1 MISVSGKK
9 WTEKKINKNSVDKIK
24 QDFGF
29 SEILAKLIVS
39 RKFNKTEIFSI
50 YNDLEITNKF
60 LNNKDYILASNILT
74 NSIKN
79 KEKICILGDYD
90 VDGCSSTSLLARF
103 FKFIKH
109 PFFYYIPDREK
120 DGYGASK
127 EIFKK
132 LILKQPQLVI
142 MVDCGSTSNEAVTF
156 LNDNKIKSI
165 IIDHHEINKPYP
177 KSDVIINPKKN
188 NEYSEYDYLCATALT
203 YFLLDIVIKK
213 NEFQYKLS
221 DFLIY
226 VLLAT
231 VCDVMPLRNLNR
243 IIAINAL
250 KKFEIKKNI
259 SFNILFQL
267 HNKKDILTI
276 NDLGYLIGPIINSSG
291 RLGKSILSSE
301 LLISDS
307 TELVRKNSEILIKLN
322 NKRKDIEKK
331 ILDEIDFR
339 KIGKKNQNVI
349 IYLNKNIKE
358 GLIGIIASRL
368 KDYFGKP
375 AIVITKS
382 NNIYKGSARSTNDY
396 NIGSIIKILCDKK
409 IIEKGG
415 GHNLAAGFTIQEKN
429 ISTFDKFI
437 QKDFYKKTSKLI
449 SAFNYEE
456 ELSNTAI
463 NLDFAREIDK
473 LQPFGNGNQLPIF
486 LFKRLR
492 IIKSNIINKR
502 HINAILK
509 PNLGPSV
516 NSICFNSVNT
526 EIGNYLLSYKKDISL
541 TAQINLNIYN
551 NKKRLQL
558 NIKDVFI

>member
-9 WTEKKINKNSVDKIK
+9 WTEKIINKNSVDKIK

-39 RKFNKTEIFSI
+39 RKFNKTEIFNI

-60 LNNKDYILASNILT
+60 LNNKDYILAFKILT

-90 VDGCSSTSLLARF
+90 VDGCSSTSLLVRF

-109 PFFYYIPDREK
+109 PHFYYIPDREK

-127 EIFKK
+127 EIFKR

-142 MVDCGSTSNEAVTF
+142 MVDCGSTSNEAVSF

-188 NEYSEYDYLCATALT
+188 NDYREYDYLCSTTLT

-213 NEFQYKLS
+213 NKFQYKLS

-231 VCDVMPLRNLNR
+231 VCDVMPLRKLNR
-243 IIAINAL
+243 IIAINTL
-250 KKFEIKKNI
+250 KEFEIKKNI
-259 SFNILFQL
+259 PFNILFQL
-267 HNKKDILTI
+267 HNKKDKLTI

-339 KIGKKNQNVI
+339 KIGKENKNVI

-375 AIVITKS
+375 SIVITRS
-382 NNIYKGSARSTNDY
+382 NNVYKGSARSTSNY
-396 NIGSIIKILCDKK
+396 NIGSLIKKLCDKK

-415 GHNLAAGFTIQEKN
+415 GHNLAAGFVIKEKN
-429 ISTFDKFI
+429 ISFLEKFI
-437 QKDFYKKTSKLI
+437 QTDYSEKTSKLI
-449 SAFNYEE
+449 SSFNYEE

-463 NLDFAREIDK
+463 NLNFASEIYK

-486 LFKRLR
+486 LFKKLR
-492 IIKSNIINKR
+492 IIKSNVINNR

-526 EIGNYLLSYKKDISL
+526 EIGNYLLSYKKDINL

>member
-9 WTEKKINKNSVDKIK
+9 WSERSINKNSVDKIK
-24 QDFGF
+24 QDYGF
-29 SEILAKLIVS
+29 SKILAKLIVS
-39 RKFNKTEIFSI
+39 RKFNKTEIFNI
-50 YNDLEITNKF
+50 NNDLELTNKF
-60 LNNKDYILASNILT
+60 LNNKDYLLASKILT

-79 KEKICILGDYD
+79 GEKICILGDYD

-109 PFFYYIPDREK
+109 PYFYYIPDREK

-127 EIFKK
+127 EVFKK
-132 LILKQPQLVI
+132 LILKQPKLVI
-142 MVDCGSTSNEAVTF
+142 MVDCGSTSNEAVSF
-156 LNDNKIKSI
+156 LNDNMIKSI

-188 NEYSEYDYLCATALT
+188 NEYYEYNYLCATALT

-213 NEFQYKLS
+213 NKFKYKLS
-221 DFLIY
+221 NFLIY

-243 IIAINAL
+243 IIAINTL

-259 SFNILFQL
+259 PLNILFQL
-267 HNKKDILTI
+267 HNKKDKLTI

-291 RLGKSILSSE
+291 RLGKSNLSSE
-301 LLISDS
+301 LLMSDD

-322 NKRKDIEKK
+322 NKRKEIEKK
-331 ILDEIDFR
+331 IIDEIDFR
-339 KIGKKNQNVI
+339 KIEKENQNVI

-358 GLIGIIASRL
+358 GLIGIIAARL

-375 AIVITKS
+375 SIVITKS
-382 NNIYKGSARSTNDY
+382 NNIYKGSARSTVDY
-396 NIGSIIKILCDKK
+396 NIGSLIKTLRDKN

-415 GHNLAAGFTIQEKN
+415 GHNLAAGFIIKEKN
-429 ISTFDKFI
+429 ISLLDKYI
-437 QKDFYKKTSKLI
+437 QSDYLNKTSKLI
-449 SAFNYEE
+449 STFKYEE

-463 NLDFAREIDK
+463 NLGFASEIDK

-486 LFKRLR
+486 LFKKLR
-492 IIKSNIINKR
+492 IIKSNVINKR
-502 HINAILK
+502 HISAILK
-509 PNLGPSV
+509 PNIGPSI

-526 EIGNYLLSYKKDISL
+526 EIGKYLLSYKKDINL

>member
-9 WTEKKINKNSVDKIK
+9 WSERSINKNSVDKIK
-24 QDFGF
+24 QEYGF
-29 SEILAKLIVS
+29 SDILAKLIVS
-39 RKFNKTEIFSI
+39 RKFNKTEIFNI
-50 YNDLEITNKF
+50 NNDLEITNKF
-60 LNNKDYILASNILT
+60 LNNKDYVLASNILT

-79 KEKICILGDYD
+79 GEKICILGDYD
-90 VDGCSSTSLLARF
+90 VDGCSSTSLLVRF

-109 PFFYYIPDREK
+109 PYFYYIPDREK

-127 EIFKK
+127 EVFKK
-132 LILKQPQLVI
+132 LILKQPKLVI
-142 MVDCGSTSNEAVTF
+142 MVDCGSTSNEAVSF
-156 LNDNKIKSI
+156 LNDNMIKSI

-188 NEYSEYDYLCATALT
+188 NEYYEYNYLCATALT

-213 NEFQYKLS
+213 NRFKYKLS

-231 VCDVMPLRNLNR
+231 VCDVMPLRYLNR
-243 IIAINAL
+243 IIAINTL
-250 KKFEIKKNI
+250 KKFEIRKNI
-259 SFNILFQL
+259 PFNILFRL
-267 HNKKDILTI
+267 HNKKDRLTI

-301 LLISDS
+301 LLMSDD

-322 NKRKDIEKK
+322 NKRKEIEKK
-331 ILDEIDFR
+331 IIDEIDFR
-339 KIGKKNQNVI
+339 KIEKENQNVI

-375 AIVITKS
+375 SIVITKS
-382 NNIYKGSARSTNDY
+382 NNIFKGSARSTVDY
-396 NIGSIIKILCDKK
+396 NIGSLIKTLRDKK

-415 GHNLAAGFTIQEKN
+415 GHNLAAGFIIKEKN
-429 ISTFDKFI
+429 ISLLDKYI
-437 QKDFYKKTSKLI
+437 QSDYLNKTSKLI
-449 SAFNYEE
+449 STFKYDE

-463 NLDFAREIDK
+463 NLDFASEIDK

-492 IIKSNIINKR
+492 IIKSNVINKR

-509 PNLGPSV
+509 PNIGPSI

-526 EIGNYLLSYKKDISL
+526 EIGKYLLSYKKDINL

>member
-9 WTEKKINKNSVDKIK
+9 WSERSINKNSVDKIK
-24 QDFGF
+24 QDYGF
-29 SEILAKLIVS
+29 SKILAKLIVS
-39 RKFNKTEIFSI
+39 RKFNKTEIFNI
-50 YNDLEITNKF
+50 NNDLELTNKF
-60 LNNKDYILASNILT
+60 LNNKDYLLASKILT

-79 KEKICILGDYD
+79 GEKICILGDYD

-109 PFFYYIPDREK
+109 PYFYYIPDREK

-127 EIFKK
+127 EVFKK
-132 LILKQPQLVI
+132 LILKQPKLVI
-142 MVDCGSTSNEAVTF
+142 MVDCGSTSNEAVSF
-156 LNDNKIKSI
+156 LNDNMIKSI

-188 NEYSEYDYLCATALT
+188 NEYYEYNYLCATALT

-213 NEFQYKLS
+213 NKFKYKLS
-221 DFLIY
+221 NFLIY

-243 IIAINAL
+243 IIAINTL

-259 SFNILFQL
+259 PLNILFQL
-267 HNKKDILTI
+267 HNKKDKLTI

-291 RLGKSILSSE
+291 RLGKSNLSSE
-301 LLISDS
+301 LLMSDD

-322 NKRKDIEKK
+322 NKRKEIEKK
-331 ILDEIDFR
+331 IIDEIDFR
-339 KIGKKNQNVI
+339 KIEKENQNVI

-358 GLIGIIASRL
+358 GLIGIIAARL

-375 AIVITKS
+375 SIVITKS
-382 NNIYKGSARSTNDY
+382 NNIYKGSARSTVDY
-396 NIGSIIKILCDKK
+396 NIGSLIKTLRDKN

-415 GHNLAAGFTIQEKN
+415 GHNLAAGFIIKEKN
-429 ISTFDKFI
+429 ISLLDKYI
-437 QKDFYKKTSKLI
+437 QSDYLNKTSKLI
-449 SAFNYEE
+449 STFKYEE

-463 NLDFAREIDK
+463 NLGFASEIDK
-473 LQPFGNGNQLPIF
+473 LHPFGNGNQLPIF
-486 LFKRLR
+486 LFKKLR
-492 IIKSNIINKR
+492 IIKSNVINKR
-502 HINAILK
+502 HISAILK
-509 PNLGPSV
+509 PNIGPSI

-526 EIGNYLLSYKKDISL
+526 EIGKYLLSYKKDINL

>member
-9 WTEKKINKNSVDKIK
+9 WTEKTINKNSVDKIK
-24 QDFGF
+24 QDHGF
-29 SEILAKLIVS
+29 SEILARLVVS
-39 RKFNKTEIFSI
+39 KKFNKTEIFNI
-50 YNDLEITNKF
+50 DNDLEITNKF
-60 LNNKDYILASNILT
+60 LHDKDYILASEILT
-74 NSIKN
+74 SSIKN

-90 VDGCSSTSLLARF
+90 VDGCSSTSLLVRF
-103 FKFIKH
+103 FRFIKH
-109 PFFYYIPDREK
+109 PYFYYIPDREK

-127 EIFKK
+127 ELFKK
-132 LILKQPQLVI
+132 LILKKPELVI
-142 MVDCGSTSNEAVTF
+142 MVDCGSTSNEAVSF
-156 LNDNKIKSI
+156 LNDNMIKSI

-188 NEYSEYDYLCATALT
+188 NKYSEYNYLCATALT

-213 NEFQYKLS
+213 NKFQYNIS

-243 IIAINAL
+243 IIAINTL

-259 SFNILFQL
+259 PFNILFQL
-267 HNKKDILTI
+267 HNKKDKLTI

-291 RLGKSILSSE
+291 RLGKSFLSSE
-301 LLISDS
+301 LLISDD

-322 NKRKDIEKK
+322 NKRKEIEKK
-331 ILDEIDFR
+331 ILYEIDFK
-339 KIGKKNQNVI
+339 KIERENQNVI
-349 IYLNKNIKE
+349 IYLNKNINE

-375 AIVITKS
+375 SIVITKS
-382 NNIYKGSARSTNDY
+382 NNIYKGSARSTVDY
-396 NIGSIIKILCDKK
+396 NIGGLIKMLCDKK

-415 GHNLAAGFTIQEKN
+415 GHNLAAGFIIKEKN
-429 ISTFDKFI
+429 INSLDKFI
-437 QKDFYKKTSKLI
+437 QNDYLKKTSKLI
-449 SAFNYEE
+449 STFKYEE

-463 NLDFAREIDK
+463 NLNFASEIDK

-492 IIKSNIINKR
+492 IIKSNIVNKR

-509 PNLGPSV
+509 PNIGSSI
-516 NSICFNSVNT
+516 NSICFNAVNT
-526 EIGNYLLSYKKDISL
+526 EIGNYLLSYKKDINL
-541 TAQINLNIYN
+541 TAQIILNVFN
-551 NKKRLQL
+551 NKKRVQL

>member
-24 QDFGF
+24 QDYGF

-39 RKFNKTEIFSI
+39 RKFNKTEIFNI
-50 YNDLEITNKF
+50 NNNLKITNKF

-90 VDGCSSTSLLARF
+90 VDGCSSTSLLVRF
-103 FKFIKH
+103 LRFIKH
-109 PFFYYIPDREK
+109 PHFYYIPDREK

-127 EIFKK
+127 EIFKR
-132 LILKQPQLVI
+132 LILKKPQLVI
-142 MVDCGSTSNEAVTF
+142 MVDCGSTSNEAVSF

-188 NEYSEYDYLCATALT
+188 NGYHEYDYLCATALT
-203 YFLLDIVIKK
+203 YFLLDIVIKINK
-213 NEFQYKLS
+213 FQYNLS
-221 DFLIY
+221 NFLIY

-243 IIAINAL
+243 IIAIYTL

-259 SFNILFQL
+259 PFNILFQL
-267 HNKKDILTI
+267 HNKKDKLTI

-301 LLISDS
+301 LLISDN
-307 TELVRKNSEILIKLN
+307 TELVRKNSEILVKLN
-322 NKRKDIEKK
+322 DKRKDIEKK

-339 KIGKKNQNVI
+339 NIERKNQNVI
-349 IYLNKNIKE
+349 IYFNKNIKE

-368 KDYFGKP
+368 KDYFFKP
-375 AIVITKS
+375 SIVITKS
-382 NNIYKGSARSTNDY
+382 NNIYKGSARSTSDY
-396 NIGSIIKILCDKK
+396 NIGSLIKKLRDKK

-415 GHNLAAGFTIQEKN
+415 GHNLAAGFIIKENKISLLNDYIQSDYLN
-429 ISTFDKFI
+429 
-437 QKDFYKKTSKLI
+437 KTSKLI
-449 SAFNYEE
+449 STFNYEG

-463 NLDFAREIDK
+463 NLRFASEIDK

-492 IIKSNIINKR
+492 IIKSNVINKR

-509 PNLGPSV
+509 PHLGPSV

-526 EIGNYLLSYKKDISL
+526 KIGNCLLSHKKDINL
-541 TAQINLNIYN
+541 AAQINLNIYN

-558 NIKDVFI
+558 NIKDIFI